1 MKGRRKKEFVVYI
14 LVLIVGITLIWI
26 SSSQEDF
33 TQDLLLSLGSDLT
46 AVTIVFLIF
55 KLFSE
60 RTKVPEELRDKFSD
74 RASPSPR
81 TIQRQYEDASSVAND
96 NGDKPGNK
104 HE

>member
-46 AVTIVFLIF
+46 AVTIVFLTPMK
-55 KLFSE
+55 KLSFLE
-60 RTKVPEELRDKFSD
+60 N
-74 RASPSPR
+74 AM
-81 TIQRQYEDASSVAND
+81 
-96 NGDKPGNK
+96 
-104 HE
+104 